1 MTTTPDSQ
9 TPTAQRPA
17 LVAWARLLRGFTSLS
32 RTFNAQLLADHDL
45 TINDYEA
52 LLVLAHADGQRMR
65 RTDLAQSLQLTAS
78 GVTRLLDGLERAGLV
93 SKAQCASDGRVAYAV
108 LPDAG
113 GARLLEASSSH
124 AAAIGALFEERYEA
138 DELATLVEL
147 LGRLP
152 SAGGDAACTAPD

>member
-1 MTTTPDSQ
+1 MTTTPENE
-9 TPTAQRPA
+9 TTTAQKPA
-17 LVAWARLLRGFTSLS
+17 HVAWARLLRGFTSLS
-32 RTFNAQLLADHDL
+32 RTFNTQLLAEHDL

-52 LLVLAHADGQRMR
+52 LLVLARAEDRRMR

-93 SKAQCASDGRVAYAV
+93 CKAQCASDGRVAYAV
-108 LPDAG
+108 LTEAG
-113 GARLLEASSSH
+113 AARLHEASSSH
-124 AAAIGALFEERYEA
+124 AAAVDALFEERYEA

-152 SAGGDAACTAPD
+152 AAGGDASCTAPE

>member
-1 MTTTPDSQ
+1 MTTTPESRTSTVQ
-9 TPTAQRPA
+9 TPA

-32 RTFNAQLLADHDL
+32 RTFNAQLLAEHDL

-52 LLVLAHADGQRMR
+52 LLVLAHADEQRMR

-93 SKAQCASDGRVAYAV
+93 RKAQCASDGRVAYAV
-108 LPDAG
+108 LTEAG
-113 GARLLEASSSH
+113 GAKLREASSSH

-152 SAGGDAACTAPD
+152 SAGGDVACTAPD

>member
-1 MTTTPDSQ
+1 LTTTPGNQ
-9 TPTAQRPA
+9 TSTAQKPA
-17 LVAWARLLRGFTSLS
+17 HLAWARLLRGFTSLS
-32 RTFNAQLLADHDL
+32 RTFNTQLLAEHDL

-52 LLVLAHADGQRMR
+52 LLVLARAEGRRMR

-78 GVTRLLDGLERAGLV
+78 GVTRLLDGLEREGLV
-93 SKAQCASDGRVAYAV
+93 CKAQCASDGRVAYAV
-108 LPDAG
+108 LTEAG
-113 GARLLEASSSH
+113 AARLREASSSH

-152 SAGGDAACTAPD
+152 SAGGDASCTAPD